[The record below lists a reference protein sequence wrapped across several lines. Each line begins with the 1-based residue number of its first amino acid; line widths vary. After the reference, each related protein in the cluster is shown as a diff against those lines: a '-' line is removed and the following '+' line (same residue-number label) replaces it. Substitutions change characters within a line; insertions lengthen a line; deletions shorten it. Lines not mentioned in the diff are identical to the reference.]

1 MELILLKDVD
11 KLGPRGAV
19 VKVARGYARNYLLPR
34 GLAAP
39 VTEKNR
45 AALAAELER
54 TVAREGRMREQAEAE
69 AARFV
74 EVSLRF
80 EKLSNE
86 SGELYGSVTAAE
98 VASALAERGFEVDKK
113 QVSFDEPIAHIGM
126 FTGRIKIAE
135 GVEVNIPIT
144 VVRPEE

>member
-34 GLAAP
+34 GLAAL

-45 AALAAELER
+45 AVLVAELER
-54 TVAREGRMREQAEAE
+54 AAARETRIRAGAEAV
-69 AARFV
+69 AARLA

-80 EKLSNE
+80 EKLCNE

-98 VASALAERGFEVDKK
+98 VAAAIVERGFDVDKK
-113 QVSFDEPIAHIGM
+113 QVSFDEPVAHIGM
-126 FTGRIKIAE
+126 FAGRVKLAE
-135 GVEVNIPIT
+135 GVEVNVPIT

>member
-45 AALAAELER
+45 AVLAAELER
-54 TVAREGRMREQAEAE
+54 TVAREDRIRAGAEAV
-69 AARFV
+69 AARLA

-80 EKLSNE
+80 EKLCNE

-98 VASALAERGFEVDKK
+98 VAAAIAERGFDVDKK
-113 QVSFDEPIAHIGM
+113 QVSFDEPVAHIGM
-126 FTGRIKIAE
+126 FAGRVKLAE
-135 GVEVNIPIT
+135 GVEVNVPLT

>member
-45 AALAAELER
+45 AAVAAEIER
-54 TVAREGRMREQAEAE
+54 AVAREDRLRTQAEAE
-69 AARFV
+69 AGRFV

-80 EKLSNE
+80 EKLCNE

-98 VASALAERGFEVDKK
+98 VAAALAERGLDVDKK

-126 FTGRIKIAE
+126 FAGRIKLAE
-135 GVEVNIPIT
+135 GVEVTVPIT

>member
-1 MELILLKDVD
+1 MELILLQDVD

-54 TVAREGRMREQAEAE
+54 VAARRDRARAGAEE
-69 AARFV
+69 AAGRFA

-80 EKLSNE
+80 EKLCNE
-86 SGELYGSVTAAE
+86 GGELYGSVTAAE
-98 VASALAERGFEVDKK
+98 VADALAARGFDVDKK
-113 QVSFDEPIAHIGM
+113 QVAFDEPIAHIGM
-126 FTGRIKIAE
+126 FAGRVKLAE
-135 GVEVNIPIT
+135 GVEVTVPIT

>member
-45 AALAAELER
+45 AVLAAELER
-54 TVAREGRMREQAEAE
+54 AVAREGRIRAGAEAV
-69 AARFV
+69 AARLA

-80 EKLSNE
+80 EKLCNE

-98 VASALAERGFEVDKK
+98 VAAAIVERGFDVDRK
-113 QVSFDEPIAHIGM
+113 QVSFDEPVAHIGM
-126 FTGRIKIAE
+126 FAGRVKLAE
-135 GVEVNIPIT
+135 GVEVNVPLT

>member
-45 AALAAELER
+45 VVLVAELER
-54 TVAREGRMREQAEAE
+54 AAARETRIRAGAEAV
-69 AARFV
+69 AARLA

-80 EKLSNE
+80 EKLCNE

-98 VASALAERGFEVDKK
+98 VAAAIAERGFDVDRK
-113 QVSFDEPIAHIGM
+113 QVSFDEPVAHIGM
-126 FTGRIKIAE
+126 FAGRVKLAE
-135 GVEVNIPIT
+135 GVEVNVPIT

>member
-1 MELILLKDVD
+1 MELILVKDVD
-11 KLGPRGAV
+11 KLGRRGAV

-34 GLAAP
+34 GLAVP
-39 VTEKNR
+39 VTAKNR

-54 TVAREGRMREQAEAE
+54 VAAREGRVRAEAE
-69 AARFV
+69 VVAARLA
-74 EVSLRF
+74 EVALRF

-98 VASALAERGFEVDKK
+98 VAAALAERGFDVDKK
-113 QVSFDEPIAHIGM
+113 QVHFDEPIAHIGI
-126 FTGRIKIAE
+126 FAGRVRLAE
-135 GVEVNIPIT
+135 GVEATVPLT

>member
-45 AALAAELER
+45 AVLAAELER
-54 TVAREGRMREQAEAE
+54 AVAREGRIRAGAEAV
-69 AARFV
+69 AARLA

-80 EKLSNE
+80 EKLCNE

-98 VASALAERGFEVDKK
+98 VAAAIAERGFDVDKK
-113 QVSFDEPIAHIGM
+113 QVSFDEPVAHIGM
-126 FTGRIKIAE
+126 FAGRVKLAE
-135 GVEVNIPIT
+135 GVEVNVPLT

>member
-45 AALAAELER
+45 VVLVAELER
-54 TVAREGRMREQAEAE
+54 AAARETRIRAGAEAV
-69 AARFV
+69 AARLA

-80 EKLSNE
+80 EKLCNE

-98 VASALAERGFEVDKK
+98 VAAAIVERGFDVDKK
-113 QVSFDEPIAHIGM
+113 QVSFDEPVAHIGM
-126 FTGRIKIAE
+126 FAGRVKLAE
-135 GVEVNIPIT
+135 GVEVSVPLT